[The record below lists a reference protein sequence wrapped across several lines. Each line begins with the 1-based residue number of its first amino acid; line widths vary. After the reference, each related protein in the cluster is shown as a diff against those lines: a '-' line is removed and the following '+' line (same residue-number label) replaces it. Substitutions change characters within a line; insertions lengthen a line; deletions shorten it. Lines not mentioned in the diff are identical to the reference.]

1 MAFKQGNNPLSRK
14 TSPMRTSPFRKEASV
29 SMEDLKKMSAKQDA
43 ESKAQALKLPQIE
56 KPGFDYEMDQDMS
69 YPGGERGR
77 DYDEDGLKDL
87 KKDGMSRKESPF
99 NMEGSKADHEKKMG
113 KKIDDHDWGGHTQ
126 TEKHH
131 RKPEGM
137 SRKDAAYFGLGEDDG
152 KARKTKK
159 ADKTAKQIIKMQ
171 NKRSSVKNVY
181 LGDPDDLEGEMVRTA
196 DKPAGKR
203 EKRKVKKLKK
213 TKEQLGMSRESSPS
227 NASKPEKL
235 VKEEPGAIL
244 KVNTPKVNTPKVRKP
259 RKSVGSVTTLKS
271 EKKVD
276 VKTDKKDIDSKL
288 LTKNT
293 PSKKEPQSRAEKR
306 NIATKNKA
314 DRARKEA
321 SKTNKEGGTIESQA
335 RNRAKAK
342 RLDKRSK
349 RQEGRAERKAVR
361 KDKSLSRSDK
371 RGKIIASR
379 ENQNK

>member
-14 TSPMRTSPFRKEASV
+14 ASPMRMSPFKKQEP
-29 SMEDLKKMSAKQDA
+29 SMSMDELQKMSAAQDA
-43 ESKAQALKLPQIE
+43 ASKAQADKLPQIE

-77 DYDEDGLKDL
+77 DYDEEGT
-87 KKDGMSRKESPF
+87 KDGMSRKEA
-99 NMEGSKADHEKKMG
+99 K
-113 KKIDDHDWGGHTQ
+113 
-126 TEKHH
+126 
-131 RKPEGM
+131 
-137 SRKDAAYFGLGEDDG
+137 YFGLGEDDG
-152 KARKTKK
+152 TARKTKK
-159 ADKTAKQIIKMQ
+159 ADKTAKQVIKMQ

-213 TKEQLGMSRESSPS
+213 TKDQLSPLNFGPEAIKLGQNNS
-227 NASKPEKL
+227 GKKNAKASK
-235 VKEEPGAIL
+235 I
-244 KVNTPKVNTPKVRKP
+244 P
-259 RKSVGSVTTLKS
+259 RKSISTANTLKS

-276 VKTDKKDIDSKL
+276 VKVDKKDIDTKL
-288 LTKNT
+288 LTKNK
-293 PSKKEPQSRAEKR
+293 PKKKEPQSRAEKR
-306 NIATKNKA
+306 TIATKNKA
-314 DRARKEA
+314 DKARTDA

-342 RLDKRSK
+342 RLDKRAK